1 MLFLRLLVINV
12 SAAIDIIGLW
22 FSVRQIGS
30 TDSLKLRQFNLL
42 IERFKVY
49 LLIITWECIP
59 SLSNHVGLP
68 SYTDYYTKIFMI

>member
-1 MLFLRLLVINV
+1 MKMLFLRLLVINV

-22 FSVRQIGS
+22 ISVRQIGS

-49 LLIITWECIP
+49 IVDYSW
-59 SLSNHVGLP
+59 GM
-68 SYTDYYTKIFMI
+68 YT

>member
-22 FSVRQIGS
+22 ISVRQIVS

-49 LLIITWECIP
+49 IVHYSW
-59 SLSNHVGLP
+59 GM
-68 SYTDYYTKIFMI
+68 YT